1 MQVEIEALQQEV
13 ERERNLKLQAEG
25 AAAQALL
32 RNTPSEAS
40 TPREIELEGELQVV
54 KSAQWHLMQA
64 TKVDKAEL
72 SAGENP
78 DNVFFLSYKVIR
90 YTAPRRT
97 NSHRNHYHIRTV
109 TLDSTLFNE
118 FPS

>member
-1 MQVEIEALQQEV
+1 MEKASSDSVSLCNYLIALLCDMQVEIEALQQEV

-25 AAAQALL
+25 AAARALL

-54 KSAQWHLMQA
+54 KSAQRHLMQA

-78 DNVFFLSYKVIR
+78 DNVFFSL
-90 YTAPRRT
+90 
-97 NSHRNHYHIRTV
+97 
-109 TLDSTLFNE
+109 
-118 FPS
+118 